1 MDGKIN
7 LNECTAKQAENKP
20 KTLEELFV
28 KEYLLYRDGFDN
40 LSKLWVDEKQNN
52 ASLQTIVDT
61 LKKHATLEKGTVCIF
76 ISESKKEDRDFIVKA
91 LELKEEEK
99 PNE

>member
-1 MDGKIN
+1 MDEIKAK
-7 LNECTAKQAENKP
+7 NEP

-28 KEYLLYRDGFDN
+28 EQFNILQKNFNE
-40 LSKLWVDEKQNN
+40 LSVSWLEEKSKRTELQN
-52 ASLQTIVDT
+52 IVDT
-61 LKKHATLEKGTVCIF
+61 LKKHATLENGTVCIF

>member
-1 MDGKIN
+1 MPYIDINQKI
-7 LNECTAKQAENKP
+7 EKQAKNEP

-28 KEYLLYRDGFDN
+28 KQFIELQESHGIIAKEWLE
-40 LSKLWVDEKQNN
+40 EKQKTED
-52 ASLQTIVDT
+52 LQNIVNT
-61 LKKHATLEKGTVCIF
+61 LKKHATFENGTVCIF
-76 ISESKKEDRDFIVKA
+76 ITESKKEDRDFIVKA